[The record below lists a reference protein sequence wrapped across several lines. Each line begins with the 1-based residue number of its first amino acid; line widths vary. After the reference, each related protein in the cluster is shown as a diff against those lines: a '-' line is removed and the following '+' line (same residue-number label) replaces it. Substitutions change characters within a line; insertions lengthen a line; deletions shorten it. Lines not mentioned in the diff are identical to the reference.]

1 MGNQIKEAKAIHN
14 RISSDDGSQRWNL
27 SEYEQPRKDSANYI
41 WCLKEDVDWRLYKIA
56 IQEDF
61 IWTKVKI
68 T

>member
-14 RISSDDGSQRWNL
+14 RISSDDGSQRGKL